1 MKRVLVIVATILC
14 ASAYNVV
21 ICQNRISLQVELSS
35 RYGAY
40 GESDGYDTCSH
51 LSTLTLAPK
60 VLIFGES
67 ITEGTYDDFLVA
79 IQGHVPYHA
88 ISKRATIDGQIKY
101 IKLYD
106 FDYGGVKWSFVELT
120 FCRHL
125 LSSYKLYSI
134 KFEMGDENTLTN
146 QAKQNQIF
154 EDLKSRILK
163 KYTRGIFSWIINRF
177 SPSEYCINLMQLN
190 SRKTYDSAISISISQ
205 GESISKGGEY
215 RQYLTLYYQNDLMA
229 DWYNSYTDD
238 DF

>member
-1 MKRVLVIVATILC
+1 MKKIIAFIGVILC
-14 ASAYNVV
+14 SVAHSVG
-21 ICQNRISLQVELSS
+21 ICQNDVSLQVELLSQ
-35 RYGAY
+35 YDAY
-40 GESDGYDTCSH
+40 GESDGYDTCSY

-60 VLIFGES
+60 VRIFGES

-88 ISKRATIDGQIKY
+88 ISKRETIDGQIKY
-101 IKLYD
+101 IQLYD

-125 LSSYKLYSI
+125 LYSYKLYSI
-134 KFEMGDENTLTN
+134 KFEMSDENTLTN

-163 KYTRGIFSWIINRF
+163 KYTRGISSWIINRF
-177 SPSEYCINLMQLN
+177 SPSEYCINLMKVN
-190 SRKTYDSAISISISQ
+190 SRKTYDSAISVSISQ
-205 GESISKGGEY
+205 EESISKGGEY